1 MVLSNSAKSNQ
12 AAFSECILELESGM
26 KIDYVA
32 PAYAAPLMENS
43 SIENSMS
50 SVLRKEVLWTA
61 VVLATNIYLTPL
73 SRSLLKGFRSD
84 PREEWEGVFEM
95 CYALDHAVRFETD
108 TLVKGCKVLEIGF
121 CTGLPSV
128 FAMKNG
134 AEHITLNSNNN
145 ELMESCMK
153 STFSRNRI
161 KSVQYKILRNS
172 MEEFRN
178 TMKPNEWVLA
188 RNNTSQE
195 NIAGLCLWFEV
206 IFAVEFFNSEKN
218 RFEEIHDFIDYALT
232 NNGVCLLESRM
243 SYINCESSLQDFWIW
258 SRRKANSMFISVGR
272 HQNQK
277 LFSEE

>member
-1 MVLSNSAKSNQ
+1 
-12 AAFSECILELESGM
+12 M

-50 SVLRKEVLWTA
+50 SVLRK
-61 VVLATNIYLTPL
+61 
-73 SRSLLKGFRSD
+73 RSFMDGSD

-178 TMKPNEWVLA
+178 TMKPNE
-188 RNNTSQE
+188 
-195 NIAGLCLWFEV
+195 FEV

-243 SYINCESSLQDFWIW
+243 SYINCESSLQDFLDLVKTKGKFDVYIRW
-258 SRRKANSMFISVGR
+258 STPKSEIIQRRVIQLTRAIR
-272 HQNQK
+272 
-277 LFSEE
+277 